1 MEISSAWNNGI
12 MGSFLISDERGLK
25 MIASMD
31 NTVAALKAF
40 SRKMGVTA
48 DNVANVN
55 TDSFKKRN
63 ATLQEGKNGDVRV
76 NITKDK
82 SPGIIYETVE
92 GGRMVPKETS
102 NVNLAEEFPDMLN
115 IQNSYAA
122 NLKVLKAQDEMVGN
136 LLDTIV

>member
-1 MEISSAWNNGI
+1 
-12 MGSFLISDERGLK
+12 

-40 SRKMGVTA
+40 SKKMGVTA
-48 DNVANVN
+48 NNVANVN
-55 TDSFKKRN
+55 TDRYKKKN
-63 ATLQEGKNGDVRV
+63 ATLQEGENGVVRV

-82 SPGIIYETVE
+82 SPGIIYQTVE
-92 GGRMVPKETS
+92 GDRMVPKETS
-102 NVNLAEEFPDMLN
+102 NVDLAEEFPDMLN

-136 LLDTIV
+136 LLNTIA